1 MRGRLFWKILIGFA
15 LTFMAIWQGVWLLFT
30 LYGDPPKPYHV
41 GYLQEIAR
49 GYVETAARIVE
60 AEGIGALEK
69 AIAHWPEDERIRLSI
84 EPDANR
90 TARPVPDFIPE
101 ERFEEIRENGFLS
114 RDAVSPVGLLVH
126 LKFDVSDIVASIPER
141 RRFNVPTPLV
151 IAGVLG
157 GLVFSGVLAWYLTR
171 PIRQLQ
177 EGFERLS
184 NGDLTWRLGEKIG
197 RRRDEIAD
205 LARDFDVMAVRL
217 QQLIEARD
225 RLLNDVSHEL
235 RSPLAR
241 MQLAVGLARQK
252 PERIEGSLDRIEKET
267 IRLDELVGEL
277 LTLSRAESGASQNQ
291 TWLDIDHLLG
301 RVVSDARFEAEAT
314 GIKVQTNLAIKRNW
328 HGEVPVV
335 AGNAELLRRAFEN
348 IVRNA
353 LRHSREGQLV
363 RISSE
368 ADADRN
374 VFCITI
380 SDQGPGIPAE
390 QLENMF
396 EPFIRGEPGINGAG
410 FGLGLSIARRA
421 IKAHGGEIAIR
432 NRDGGGLDVLITLP
446 FSNFVDPNV
455 FGSAI

>member
-1 MRGRLFWKILIGFA
+1 MRGRLFWKILIGFS
-15 LTFMAIWQGVWLLFT
+15 LTFTAIWQGVWLLFT
-30 LYGDPPKPYHV
+30 IYGGPPTPYHI
-41 GYLQEIAR
+41 GYLKETAR
-49 GYVETAARIVE
+49 GYIETAARIVE
-60 AEGIGALEK
+60 AEGLGPLEQAMAYWPQSERDRLSLEPVIDGAMIN
-69 AIAHWPEDERIRLSI
+69 AAPAPEDRVEDIK
-84 EPDANR
+84 
-90 TARPVPDFIPE
+90 V
-101 ERFEEIRENGFLS
+101 NGFLA
-114 RDAVSPVGLLVH
+114 RDAISPVGLLVH
-126 LKFDVSDIVASIPER
+126 LKFDVADIVAEIPDR
-141 RRFNVPTPLV
+141 GRFSVPTPLV
-151 IAGVLG
+151 IAGIIG
-157 GLVFSGVLAWYLTR
+157 GLIFSGVLAWYLAR

-184 NGDLTWRLGEKIG
+184 TGDLTWRLGEKIG

-252 PERIEGSLDRIEKET
+252 PDRIEGSLDRIEKET
-267 IRLDELVGEL
+267 VRLDELVGEL

-301 RVVSDARFEAEAT
+301 RVVSDARFEADAT

-328 HGEVPVV
+328 QGEVPVV
-335 AGNAELLRRAFEN
+335 IGNAELLRRAFEN

-363 RISSE
+363 RISAE
-368 ADADRN
+368 ADMDQK

-396 EPFIRGEPGINGAG
+396 EPFIRGEPGINGIG

-421 IKAHGGEIAIR
+421 IKAHGGEIAIH
-432 NRDGGGLDVLITLP
+432 NRDEGGLHVQITLP
-446 FSNFVDPNV
+446 FTLRVQDE
-455 FGSAI
+455 

>member
-15 LTFMAIWQGVWLLFT
+15 LTFMGIWQGVWLLFT

-41 GYLQEIAR
+41 GYLQETAR
-49 GYVETAARIVE
+49 GYIDTAASIIE

-69 AIAHWPEDERIRLSI
+69 AIAHWPDNERVRLSI
-84 EPDANR
+84 EPDANHTDSSVR
-90 TARPVPDFIPE
+90 GSVPETFPPV
-101 ERFEEIRENGFLS
+101 RFEEIRENGFLS

-126 LKFDVSDIVASIPER
+126 LKFDVTDIVASIPER
-141 RRFNVPTPLV
+141 GRFNVPTPLV

-184 NGDLTWRLGEKIG
+184 TGDLTWRLGEKIG

-301 RVVSDARFEAEAT
+301 RVVGDARFEAEAT

-335 AGNAELLRRAFEN
+335 VGNAELLRRAFEN

-363 RISSE
+363 RISAE
-368 ADADRN
+368 ADASRN

-421 IKAHGGEIAIR
+421 IKAHGGEISIR

-446 FSNFVDPNV
+446 FTLRVDDE
-455 FGSAI
+455 

>member
-41 GYLQEIAR
+41 GYLQETAR

-69 AIAHWPEDERIRLSI
+69 AIAHWPEEERIRLSI

-90 TARPVPDFIPE
+90 TDGPVSDFVPE
-101 ERFEEIRENGFLS
+101 DRFEDIRANGFLS
-114 RDAVSPVGLLVH
+114 RDAVSPGGLLVH

-151 IAGVLG
+151 ISGVLG

-277 LTLSRAESGASQNQ
+277 LTLSRAESDASQNQ

-335 AGNAELLRRAFEN
+335 VGNAELLRRAFEN

-363 RISSE
+363 RISAE
-368 ADADRN
+368 ADANRN

-396 EPFIRGEPGINGAG
+396 EPFIRGEPSLNGGG

-432 NRDGGGLDVLITLP
+432 NRDGGGLDVLISLP
-446 FSNFVDPNV
+446 FSLRVEDGYGEP
-455 FGSAI
+455 A

>member
-15 LTFMAIWQGVWLLFT
+15 LTFMGIWQGVWLLFT
-30 LYGDPPKPYHV
+30 LYGDPPQPYHV
-41 GYLQEIAR
+41 GYLQETAR
-49 GYVETAARIVE
+49 GYIDTAASIIE
-60 AEGIGALEK
+60 AEGIGAVEK
-69 AIAHWPEDERIRLSI
+69 AIAYWPDDERGRLSI
-84 EPDANR
+84 EPHANS
-90 TARPVPDFIPE
+90 TARPTPNFVPE

-114 RDAVSPVGLLVH
+114 RYAISPTGVPVH
-126 LKFDVSDIVASIPER
+126 LKFDVTDIVASIPEQG
-141 RRFNVPTPLV
+141 RFNVPAPMV

-184 NGDLTWRLGEKIG
+184 TGDLKWRLGDKTG
-197 RRRDEIAD
+197 RRSDEIAD

-252 PERIEGSLDRIEKET
+252 PDRIDGSLDRIEKET
-267 IRLDELVGEL
+267 IRLDELLGEL
-277 LTLSRAESGASQNQ
+277 LTLSRAESGAGQNQ
-291 TWLDIDHLLG
+291 TWLDIVHLLG
-301 RVVSDARFEAEAT
+301 RVVSDARFEADAT
-314 GIKVQTNLAIKRNW
+314 GIKVQTNLAIKRNG
-328 HGEVPVV
+328 HGEVPLVV
-335 AGNAELLRRAFEN
+335 GNAELLRRAFEN

-363 RISSE
+363 QVSAE
-368 ADADRN
+368 ADASHDIL
-374 VFCITI
+374 CITI

-396 EPFIRGEPGINGAG
+396 EPFIRGEPGLNGVG

-421 IKAHGGEIAIR
+421 IKAHGGEISIR
-432 NRDGGGLDVLITLP
+432 NRDGDGLDVLITLP
-446 FSNFVDPNV
+446 FSMRVDDADGEPV
-455 FGSAI
+455 

>member
-1 MRGRLFWKILIGFA
+1 
-15 LTFMAIWQGVWLLFT
+15 
-30 LYGDPPKPYHV
+30 
-41 GYLQEIAR
+41 
-49 GYVETAARIVE
+49 
-60 AEGIGALEK
+60 
-69 AIAHWPEDERIRLSI
+69 ERIRLSI

-335 AGNAELLRRAFEN
+335 AG
-348 IVRNA
+348 
-353 LRHSREGQLV
+353 
-363 RISSE
+363 
-368 ADADRN
+368 
-374 VFCITI
+374 
-380 SDQGPGIPAE
+380 
-390 QLENMF
+390 
-396 EPFIRGEPGINGAG
+396 
-410 FGLGLSIARRA
+410 
-421 IKAHGGEIAIR
+421 
-432 NRDGGGLDVLITLP
+432 
-446 FSNFVDPNV
+446 
-455 FGSAI
+455 